1 MFKTIDIFVKKYF
14 RGITPQ
20 TSTEWQQ
27 LQENDK
33 DYVDNKSASIKG
45 DIFRNFGDKW
55 IKHIDCDDGWLDL
68 IADCHSELLAI
79 DPNYTVFQIKQKF
92 GTLRYYA
99 EPSKEKFAKKF
110 RTVINNYEQ
119 LSAQTCESTGTKGVL
134 MKKGGW
140 YKTLDPTLGSVL
152 GYEEMNKK

>member
-1 MFKTIDIFVKKYF
+1 MFQTIDTFIRKYF
-14 RGITPQ
+14 RGLTPH

-27 LQENDK
+27 LHENDE
-33 DYVDNKSASIKG
+33 DYVDDKPTAIKG

-99 EPSKEKFAKKF
+99 EPSQEKFTKKF
-110 RTVINNYEQ
+110 RAVISKYEK
-119 LSAQTCESTGTKGVL
+119 LSSQVCETSGAKGVL

-140 YKTLDPTLGSVL
+140 YKTLDPTLGRVL
-152 GYEEMNKK
+152 GYKEAGKK